1 MIAEHPHPAIPIE
14 VLKELS
20 RKKSTGLPLTEA
32 VKTMRSRLVPIGHTP
47 YPFRS
52 NIPET
57 FLDCLRSL
65 ISTFFFR
72 HSIAMWKEKGVDFST
87 YVYVP
92 EVDPITG
99 IVHHEREDHCHI
111 LKRIAKHTREGSY
124 MALNLD
130 AFDEA
135 MQDSKTGLT
144 HTALV
149 GKRKQSVIDA
159 EKLLSFHVAA
169 FLDEKGYKREAE
181 YVQIVAKWHEAS
193 DGRGVTQLN
202 RCRANYSMLN
212 YLMEELIP
220 WYNENNDLSSID
232 INRYCLYCIINK
244 YIYIYIYYS
253 TVYIQASTGMC
264 HTCSQYVCM
273 HISFIY
279 RPFQGI
285 RGYSRET
292 FIAITTNIES
302 QEFRRRENETLGYE
316 EHPRAGS
323 TDDVECFFSLCHQ
336 KLGCTFTLKEFKYHW
351 RKICRYKCCLLLI
364 LNSPSICK
372 NLKPLHLTNL
382 K

>member
-1 MIAEHPHPAIPIE
+1 MSCNLYISDPNGEVIAEHPHPAIPIE

-212 YLMEELIP
+212 YIMEELIP
-220 WYNENNDLSSID
+220 WYNESNDLSSID

-244 YIYIYIYYS
+244 YIYIYILQYS
-253 TVYIQASTGMC
+253 IYT
-264 HTCSQYVCM
+264 SQYRYVSYVFTVCM
-273 HISFIY
+273 YAHLIY
-279 RPFQGI
+279 I
-285 RGYSRET
+285 
-292 FIAITTNIES
+292 
-302 QEFRRRENETLGYE
+302 
-316 EHPRAGS
+316 
-323 TDDVECFFSLCHQ
+323 
-336 KLGCTFTLKEFKYHW
+336 
-351 RKICRYKCCLLLI
+351 
-364 LNSPSICK
+364 
-372 NLKPLHLTNL
+372 
-382 K
+382 